1 MPVVTPRRMN
11 SRASDNLGVTKCG
24 FLNMRG
30 NSLNKVVIVPTEE
43 IIFVSIAASMLGK
56 LIPHFFYNNFCLH

>member
-30 NSLNKVVIVPTEE
+30 NSLSKVVVVPTEE
-43 IIFVSIAASMLGK
+43 LIFVNIAVSMLGK
-56 LIPHFFYNNFCLH
+56 LIPHSFYNHFCLH